1 MTDVTQ
7 SLDGGSAWSPDVV
20 GRAAAFRA
28 AERHSGRVRL
38 LKRAMIVGSCLAV
51 VLLLVIAI
59 FDPFHR
65 LVPTFSA
72 EGVAVDG
79 AKVSMELPQLAGYR
93 KDGRPYQM
101 KARTM
106 TQDPA
111 KPQTFDLT
119 AVEGVIGMADKGSA
133 TVTANSGV
141 YDNAANAMNLEG
153 NVHMTNGAGY
163 EAFLQSVRID
173 FKTNGMVSKQPV
185 RVFIDTTTVTADAM
199 EVTEGGKTVI
209 FDGRVK
215 SVMVPAKDEGETTA
229 TLKGTTQ

>member
-1 MTDVTQ
+1 MTDVTR
-7 SLDGGSAWSPDVV
+7 SLDGGTAWSRDGA
-20 GRAAAFRA
+20 GRSAAFLA

-38 LKRAMIVGSCLAV
+38 AKRAMVVGSCVAV
-51 VLLLVIAI
+51 VVLLVIAI

-65 LVPTFSA
+65 LVPTFSV
-72 EGVAVDG
+72 EGMAVNG
-79 AKVSMELPQLAGYR
+79 AKVSMQLPELAGYR

-111 KPQTFDLT
+111 NPQTFDLT

-133 TVTANSGV
+133 TITGNSGV
-141 YDNAANAMNLEG
+141 YDNASNSMNLQG
-153 NVHMTNGAGY
+153 DVHMTNGAGY
-163 EAFLQSVRID
+163 EAFLQSVHID

-185 RVFIDTTTVTADAM
+185 KVFVDTTTVTADSM
-199 EVTEGGKTVI
+199 EVIDGGRTVI

-215 SVMVPAKDEGETTA
+215 SVMLPAKEAGEATA